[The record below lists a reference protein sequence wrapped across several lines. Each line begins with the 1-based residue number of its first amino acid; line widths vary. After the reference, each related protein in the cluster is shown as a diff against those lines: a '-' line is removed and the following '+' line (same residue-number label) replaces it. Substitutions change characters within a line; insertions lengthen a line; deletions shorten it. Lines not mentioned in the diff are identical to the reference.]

1 MAAISCVV
9 SCGTDFCFH
18 RCDRDALRAGFS
30 KQNIIK
36 SMLRTHVDDA
46 TLDTLM
52 RLSMA
57 DDDGVGLDDFDFD
70 AALAKWSSAARGR

>member
-1 MAAISCVV
+1 
-9 SCGTDFCFH
+9 
-18 RCDRDALRAGFS
+18 
-30 KQNIIK
+30 
-36 SMLRTHVDDA
+36 MLRTHVDDA

-52 RLSMA
+52 RLSMV